1 MRPTLAENRHDQSSD
16 GARTRASAGRGRAN
30 GTAHAPDLELQYD
43 LADVLAKA
51 QDAQDLAPALLQLL
65 VARLGFAA
73 AELWIESVD
82 GVRES
87 HIGHWLVR
95 AVNGSTTARHS
106 SASPVGGLRATN
118 GQAVTATVGEWALI
132 PDLSC
137 SSEQSYPINH
147 GEGRALLRSYS
158 DSPSPLEVATLRFLR
173 STGLQIARFFEARM
187 QFRPGRGRADSGR
200 RIDAYQ
206 ERLRSL
212 TAELLL
218 AEERERRQQALDLH
232 DGLSQ
237 TIALIQMR
245 IAALEL
251 GADREQSAALRTIRD
266 LIAQANHAVRSV
278 SFELSPPVLHDL
290 GLEPALE
297 WLVEHIST
305 RYGLKIDFDH
315 DEQPKPTDE
324 KTRVILFRSIRELLI
339 NAAKHAK
346 ARVVKVTQQR
356 VGGELQTSVDDD
368 GIGMEPV
375 SEQGQGSGLFSI
387 GERLHHV
394 GGDMSILSERE
405 RGTSIKLRARIA
417 NEAAI
422 GPDPRFDGG
431 ARHAA
436 HRTGP
441 ETNQG
446 ERP

>member
-1 MRPTLAENRHDQSSD
+1 
-16 GARTRASAGRGRAN
+16 
-30 GTAHAPDLELQYD
+30 
-43 LADVLAKA
+43 
-51 QDAQDLAPALLQLL
+51 
-65 VARLGFAA
+65 
-73 AELWIESVD
+73 
-82 GVRES
+82 
-87 HIGHWLVR
+87 
-95 AVNGSTTARHS
+95 
-106 SASPVGGLRATN
+106 
-118 GQAVTATVGEWALI
+118 
-132 PDLSC
+132 
-137 SSEQSYPINH
+137 
-147 GEGRALLRSYS
+147 
-158 DSPSPLEVATLRFLR
+158 
-173 STGLQIARFFEARM
+173 M

-297 WLVEHIST
+297 WLVEHISA